1 MKKILGSVL
10 SVIFVVCAFH
20 MAAAG
25 SESKII
31 KIGVYLPISGST
43 DTTGQAIY
51 QGIKVAHKMR
61 PWVLGKNVEIVLA
74 DTKSDTTETTRVVN
88 RLIKKNKV
96 QALIGE
102 ASNANTIAGAA
113 IADAAGVPMVSPTA
127 TSPILIKARKY
138 VFRVCFTDTFQGK
151 AAAHF
156 AYDTLKARKAA
167 VMIDIAQDYSI
178 GLATAFERTFMRQGG
193 KIVAHTYCQTMDED
207 FTLQLSEVV
216 AAKPDVLY
224 LPNYYREVALIC
236 KQLSRLGLNTTIIAA
251 ENAQTKELLHIGGKD
266 VEQVI
271 FTNHFAKEA
280 ATTQAAREY
289 LSKYQTETGRDA
301 GAYEVL
307 GADAYFVILDAIARA
322 KSLGAP
328 GIRRSLSNTRKFEG
342 VSGIITIGS
351 DGNAVRSLVFMQVKN
366 GAFSY
371 LATYTP

>member
-1 MKKILGSVL
+1 
-10 SVIFVVCAFH
+10 
-20 MAAAG
+20 
-25 SESKII
+25 
-31 KIGVYLPISGST
+31 
-43 DTTGQAIY
+43 
-51 QGIKVAHKMR
+51 MR